1 MGRHIFI
8 SYRRDDSAGHA
19 GRVHDRLTAEFGRDR
34 VFMDVDSI
42 PLGSDFVEALRQQV
56 ANCAILLALIG
67 PDWIDARD
75 SKGLRRLDD
84 PWDLVRLEIR
94 SALERRIPVIPIAV
108 GGFSFPLSEQDLP
121 EDVRVLRYRQGL
133 EVRNNSFSSDMA
145 LLVGRLRGLMERPVR
160 SPRRTSGPTAPSYG
174 GRGRK
179 VAKVAKFSLM
189 IFWHAS
195 GLRERDACRMQSNL
209 AKRVAADVA
218 KHYNKNA
225 PDAFFVR
232 YRADVRTVRYV
243 LQALP
248 DPPQYI
254 FAHDYPSAECGWPS
268 KYDMSVGLHS
278 IHRYDDEL
286 SETPYLLDAGD
297 LDYLVEAGID
307 QAEFVHRLHELAPSR
322 TRRAGA

>member
-1 MGRHIFI
+1 MWRAV
-8 SYRRDDSAGHA
+8 RRRAPTPRR
-19 GRVHDRLTAEFGRDR
+19 RVVTAEFGRDR

-84 PWDLVRLEIR
+84 PGDLVRLEIR

-160 SPRRTSGPTAPSYG
+160 SPRRTSGPTAPSYA

-195 GLRERDACRMQSNL
+195 GLRERDARRMQSNL
-209 AKRVAADVA
+209 AKRIAADVA

-225 PDAFFVR
+225 PDAFIVR
-232 YRADVRTVRYV
+232 YERTYGPCATCFRRF
-243 LQALP
+243 P
-248 DPPQYI
+248 I
-254 FAHDYPSAECGWPS
+254 
-268 KYDMSVGLHS
+268 LHS
-278 IHRYDDEL
+278 TSSPTTTRAK
-286 SETPYLLDAGD
+286 SAAGR
-297 LDYLVEAGID
+297 
-307 QAEFVHRLHELAPSR
+307 QN
-322 TRRAGA
+322 TT